1 MTWVVYIYILAECS
15 SSDIVQDMC
24 EEGRAGSDNAGVCV
38 VDTSE
43 IMRTAAVMS
52 NIPGSGRCISCA
64 VLSNFENVAILFM
77 N

>member
-1 MTWVVYIYILAECS
+1 
-15 SSDIVQDMC
+15 MC
-24 EEGRAGSDNAGVCV
+24 EEERAGSDNAGGCM
-38 VDTSE
+38 VDTCE

-52 NIPGSGRCISCA
+52 DIPGSGRCISCA